1 MVTAS
6 WWGRGVGLREE
17 NPGPSD
23 RVADGWFNEA
33 MVFSGAMG
41 RSDLLDVVSVLDVDA
56 VLERAATIG
65 AEHTRA
71 RGVVLALVDEP
82 SADDTDPAVP
92 DTPPRLALVRGL
104 DADEARALREG
115 LGASGLKGE
124 PGARPDQDL
133 VRLADPATGQEVLRV
148 PVVVGKRL
156 YADLLLLA
164 PDDGFFDDDDVDGVA
179 ALGRVTGVAVRNALS
194 YRLSERRREA
204 LELAA
209 AVDRSVHPPFHL
221 SEPLTRVA
229 EGALRIAGA
238 RTAVVAAVTS
248 DRIDVSA
255 GAGVTDE
262 LLGRTMAEV
271 TEHVR
276 TAQHDGHEFLVRT
289 AALTV
294 WGVPLNP
301 EHSVAGVVVLLL
313 EHPRATPSA
322 DDRELLGSFVRHSAL
337 VLDHAV
343 LQQERQHAVLAADR
357 DRIARDLHDGVIQRL
372 YATALKLRAGIRSGD
387 DLGGHGDEAVREIGD
402 SIRDIR
408 GTVFE
413 LERGRSASLRGDVLA
428 LAKEYEPVLGF
439 VPIVR
444 SWGPVD
450 SLVDAE
456 LADQATVVLR
466 EALSNCA
473 RHAGASRVEVD
484 VAVDDG
490 WFSLW
495 VTDDGRGVSGSE
507 LPGSGLRNLRA
518 RATALGG
525 DLEVQGTDPGT
536 VLQWRVP
543 LSG

>member
-1 MVTAS
+1 
-6 WWGRGVGLREE
+6 
-17 NPGPSD
+17 
-23 RVADGWFNEA
+23 

-56 VLERAATIG
+56 VLDRAATIG
-65 AEHTRA
+65 AERTRA
-71 RGVVLALVDEP
+71 QGVVLALVEEP
-82 SADDTDPAVP
+82 PADDPDVP
-92 DTPPRLALVRGL
+92 SPVAPPRLALVRGL
-104 DADEARALREG
+104 EAADADALRER
-115 LGASGLKGE
+115 LGAAGLKGG

-133 VRLADPATGQEVLRV
+133 ARLSDPATGQEVLRV
-148 PVVVGKRL
+148 PVVVAKRL

-164 PDDGFFDDDDVDGVA
+164 PADGFFDDDDVESVA

-209 AVDRSVHPPFHL
+209 AVDRSVHPPFL
-221 SEPLTRVA
+221 LTEPLTRVA

-238 RTAVVAAVTS
+238 RTAVVAAVAS

-276 TAQHDGHEFLVRT
+276 TAQHDGHEFLLRS
-289 AALTV
+289 AGLTV
-294 WGVPLNP
+294 WGVPLTP
-301 EHSVAGVVVLLL
+301 EHSFAGVVVLLL
-313 EHPRATPSA
+313 EHPHPGPSA
-322 DDRELLGSFVRHSAL
+322 DDRELVGSFVRHSVL

-372 YATALKLRAGIRSGD
+372 YATALKLRAGIRSGGD
-387 DLGGHGDEAVREIGD
+387 SGGHGDEAVREIGD

-413 LERGRSASLRGDVLA
+413 LERGLSASLRSDVLA
-428 LAKEYEPVLGF
+428 LAREYEPVLGF
-439 VPIVR
+439 VPVVR

-450 SLVDAE
+450 SLVGQD

-495 VTDDGRGVSGSE
+495 VTDDGRGMSGSE
-507 LPGSGLRNLRA
+507 LPGSGLRNLRR

-525 DLEVQGTDPGT
+525 DLDVQSTGPGT
-536 VLQWRVP
+536 VLEWRVP

>member
-1 MVTAS
+1 
-6 WWGRGVGLREE
+6 
-17 NPGPSD
+17 
-23 RVADGWFNEA
+23 
-33 MVFSGAMG
+33 MG
-41 RSDLLDVVSVLDVDA
+41 RSDLLDVVSVLDVDTVLARSAA
-56 VLERAATIG
+56 VG
-65 AEHTRA
+65 AEKTRA
-71 RGVVLALVDEP
+71 QGLVLAVVDEP
-82 SADDTDPAVP
+82 AADDSEGRRVP
-92 DTPPRLALVRGL
+92 TRLTLVRGL
-104 DADEARALREG
+104 GEDEAGELRDR
-115 LGASGLKGE
+115 LGSSGLKGE
-124 PGARPDQDL
+124 PGARPEQDL
-133 VRLADPATGQEVLRV
+133 ARLSDPATGREVLRV

-164 PDDGFFDDDDVDGVA
+164 PPDGFFDDDDVEGVA
-179 ALGRVTGVAVRNALS
+179 VLGRVTGVAVRNALS

-209 AVDRSVHPPFHL
+209 AVDRSVHPPYL
-221 SEPLTRVA
+221 IEEPLTRVA
-229 EGALRIAGA
+229 EGALSIAAA
-238 RTAVVAAVTS
+238 RTAVVVAVTS

-271 TEHVR
+271 TDHVR
-276 TAQHDGHEFLVRT
+276 TAQHDGHEFLVRL
-289 AALTV
+289 ADLTV
-294 WGVPLNP
+294 WGIPLNP
-301 EHSVAGVVVLLL
+301 EHSFAGVVVLLL
-313 EHPRATPSA
+313 EHPHPGPSP
-322 DDRELLGSFVRHSAL
+322 DDRELLGSFVRHSSL

-387 DLGGHGDEAVREIGD
+387 DSGGHGDEAVREIGD

-413 LERGRSASLRGDVLA
+413 LERGRPASLRSDVLA
-428 LAKEYEPVLGF
+428 LAKEYESVLGF
-439 VPIVR
+439 VPVVR

-450 SLVDAE
+450 SLVGQA

-473 RHAGASRVEVD
+473 RHAGAGRVEID
-484 VAVDDG
+484 VAVDGG

-495 VTDDGRGVSGSE
+495 VTDDGRGMTGTE

-525 DLEVQGTDPGT
+525 DLDVQGADPGT

-543 LSG
+543 LEG